1 MSDGPAGERLEVRRS
16 ARRKKTISV
25 HREGDVIVVNA
36 PKWMSNA
43 DVERHARDL
52 IARLRT
58 REGEPRS
65 DTDLL
70 TRALWLRMEFLPE
83 APEPSAV
90 QWSRA
95 GSRWGSCTTLDRS
108 IRIAESLRRAPQ
120 YVIDAVI
127 VHELA
132 HLLRADHGP
141 EFKSLLARYPENARA
156 DAFLAGMSFAKGLP
170 NAY

>member
-1 MSDGPAGERLEVRRS
+1 MNGGPPSEHLEVRRS

-36 PKWMSNA
+36 PLWMSNA
-43 DVERHARDL
+43 DVERHAREL
-52 IARLRT
+52 VARLAK
-58 REGEPRS
+58 REGTPRS
-65 DTDLL
+65 DVDLL
-70 TRALWLRMEFLPE
+70 TRALWVRMEFLPE
-83 APEPSAV
+83 APEPTAV
-90 QWSRA
+90 RWATQER
-95 GSRWGSCTTLDRS
+95 RWGSCSTVERS
-108 IRIAESLRRAPQ
+108 VRISSQLQRAPQ

-141 EFKSLLARYPENARA
+141 EFKQLISRYPDNLRA

-170 NAY
+170 NEY

>member
-1 MSDGPAGERLEVRRS
+1 MTDGPPGERLEVRRS
-16 ARRKKTISV
+16 SRRKKTISV

-36 PKWMSNA
+36 PKWMTTA

-52 IARLRT
+52 IARLHK
-58 REGEPRS
+58 REGAPRS

-70 TRALWLRMEFLPE
+70 TRALWVRMEFLPE
-83 APEPSAV
+83 APEPTAV
-90 QWSRA
+90 RWATQER
-95 GSRWGSCTTLDRS
+95 RWGSCSTLERS
-108 IRIAESLRRAPQ
+108 VRISSQLQRAPQ

-132 HLLRADHGP
+132 HLIRADHGP
-141 EFKSLLARYPENARA
+141 EFKQLIARYPDNARA

-170 NAY
+170 NEY

>member
-1 MSDGPAGERLEVRRS
+1 M
-16 ARRKKTISV
+16 

-43 DVERHARDL
+43 EVERHAHEL
-52 IARLRT
+52 VARLRR
-58 REGEPRS
+58 REGAPRS

-70 TRALWLRMEFLPE
+70 TRALWVRMEFLPE
-83 APEPSAV
+83 APEPTTV
-90 QWSRA
+90 RWTTQER
-95 GSRWGSCTTLDRS
+95 RWGSCSTLERS
-108 IRIAESLRRAPQ
+108 IRISTQLQRAPQ

-132 HLLRADHGP
+132 HLLCADHGP
-141 EFKSLLARYPENARA
+141 EFKQLISRYSDNPRA

-170 NAY
+170 NEY